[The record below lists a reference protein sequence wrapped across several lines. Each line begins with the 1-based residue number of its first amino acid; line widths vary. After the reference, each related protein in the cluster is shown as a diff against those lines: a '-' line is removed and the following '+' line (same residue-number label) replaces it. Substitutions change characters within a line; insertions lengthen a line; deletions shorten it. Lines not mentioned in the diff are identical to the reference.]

1 MIAIDLS
8 GTNGPS
14 QRFLSGIARRS
25 NDAAA
30 AASYAKQN
38 YDPGFNASTRADAVS
53 FGNDAAAAKAAQGAV
68 YGSIAQRDDP
78 NRYGSV
84 ASRQF
89 GSVFGPDGAANPD
102 APQNQQQGIQ
112 RRAAP
117 AAASQSSG
125 SVPQGGISPAFL
137 SQLFSGFQ
145 QRRPSAASAD
155 PTTAFENDNERDDD
169 HG

>member
-1 MIAIDLS
+1 MIFLDLN
-8 GTNGPS
+8 GANGPS

-30 AASYAKQN
+30 ATAYAKQN

-84 ASRQF
+84 PA
-89 GSVFGPDGAANPD
+89 GSLGRFSGLTAPPTRTLRKTSSKVYSAAPRR
-102 APQNQQQGIQ
+102 Q
-112 RRAAP
+112 RRANP
-117 AAASQSSG
+117 AAVFHKAG
-125 SVPQGGISPAFL
+125 FL
-137 SQLFSGFQ
+137 
-145 QRRPSAASAD
+145 RP
-155 PTTAFENDNERDDD
+155 F
-169 HG
+169 